1 MAAAREE
8 LKAARPGM
16 SIETEIKL
24 LTDGKS
30 LSRLATLDFVSR
42 AAVGRPRRRRL
53 VATYFDTPDGHLRQA
68 GLTLRLRRE
77 GARLVQ
83 TIKSESGAN
92 GNPLSRGEWEAEVT
106 GERPDLAAA
115 GASPVPALLAEA
127 EISPDLLEPQLSVA
141 VNRKIFALAIEG
153 SSIEMAVDRG
163 RIAAGDRSVPV
174 AEVELELKSGNPL
187 RLLDVVR
194 ALMAEMP
201 LRVEHRSK
209 SARGFALLD
218 GEPRPQK
225 AGWVELDSE
234 LSIEQ
239 AFKRVVAS
247 CFAQMAANEV
257 PALAG
262 RDPEGVHQLR
272 VGIRRLRSALSL
284 FGRALPPDMVAR
296 LKPQLRDAMAAFG
309 PAREWDVLL
318 TETLDPLRQ
327 RVSDDPGLKRL
338 RRIADAAR
346 ADGHRHLREMLLSA
360 AYTEL
365 KLTLLETLSGDW
377 ADHDEDRLLT
387 PWIDPTRNA
396 PPWAAPVEGYA
407 DRSLRKRHK
416 QLRRIGN
423 GHATMT
429 VEELHEL
436 RIAAKKLRYAA
447 DFFRS
452 LYAKKKV
459 RRYIA
464 ALAAVQDCLGA
475 INDGAVGR
483 TRVAEAWEKL
493 GGLSRRST
501 RRARAEGAVEG
512 WFAAVEHVELSNFAA
527 AWKRFLDVDRFWNK
541 PKRLNDY

>member
-1 MAAAREE
+1 MAPHRGE

-24 LTDGKS
+24 LVDGKS
-30 LSRLATLDFVSR
+30 LGRLPKLELVER
-42 AAVGRPRRRRL
+42 AAIGRPRRRRL
-53 VATYFDTPDGHLRQA
+53 VATYFDTPQGHLRKA

-83 TIKSESGAN
+83 TVKSEAGQ
-92 GNPLSRGEWEAEVT
+92 GNDPLSRGEWEAPIL
-106 GERPDLAAA
+106 GDRPDLAAA
-115 GASPVPALLAEA
+115 AESPVPALLAKA
-127 EISPDLLEPQLSVA
+127 QLGAAALEPQLQVA
-141 VNRKIFALAIEG
+141 VNRKIIALALDG
-153 SSIEMAVDRG
+153 SSVEMAIDRG
-163 RIAAGDRSVPV
+163 RIAAGDRAVPV
-174 AEVELELKSGNPL
+174 TEVELELKAGDPA
-187 RLLDVVR
+187 RLLGFAR
-194 ALMAEMP
+194 ALLAELP
-201 LRVEHRSK
+201 GRLEHRSK

-218 GEPRPQK
+218 GEPAPAK
-225 AGWVELDSE
+225 ARAVALDGE
-234 LSIEQ
+234 MPIEQ

-247 CFAQMAANEV
+247 CFLQMAANEV

-272 VGIRRLRSALSL
+272 VGLRRLRSAFSL
-284 FGRALPPDMVAR
+284 FGQALPPDVVAS
-296 LKPQLRDAMAAFG
+296 LKPQLRTAMAAFG

-318 TETLDPLRQ
+318 TETLDPLGQ
-327 RVSDDPGLKRL
+327 RISDPGLKRL
-338 RRIADAAR
+338 RRIAEAAR
-346 ADGHRHLREMLLSA
+346 ADGHRHLREMLASP

-365 KLTLLETLSGDW
+365 KLALLELLAGDW
-377 ADHDEDRLLT
+377 SDHADDQLLT

-396 PPWAAPVEGYA
+396 PPWTAAVGGLS
-407 DRSLRKRHK
+407 DRLLRQRHK
-416 QLRRIGN
+416 KVRRYGN

-452 LYAKKKV
+452 LYPKKRV

-464 ALAAVQDCLGA
+464 ALADVQDCLGA

-483 TRVAEAWEKL
+483 ARVAEAWEKL

-512 WFAAVEHVELSNFAA
+512 WFAAVEHVEFSNFAG
-527 AWKRFLDVDRFWNK
+527 AWKRFLDVGRFWRK
-541 PKRLNDY
+541 PRAVSDY